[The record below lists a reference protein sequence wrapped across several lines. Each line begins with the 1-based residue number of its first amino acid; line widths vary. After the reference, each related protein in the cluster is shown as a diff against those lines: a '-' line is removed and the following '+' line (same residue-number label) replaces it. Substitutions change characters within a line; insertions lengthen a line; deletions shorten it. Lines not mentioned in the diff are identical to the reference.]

1 VPPDDHAPIASEEQT
16 MTGQDPSTIDG
27 EFALLRE
34 NADEVGVPGDA
45 LPTVRRT
52 TTTTASGRVSALR
65 WGEGPPRVVFLH
77 GGGQN
82 AHTWDT
88 VVLGLGLP
96 ALAVDLPGHG
106 HSDWREDRDYSPGT
120 NAATVAAALAA
131 ESVSGLPVVGMS
143 LGGLTAIA
151 LAAHF
156 PGTASRLVVVDVTPS
171 VLARVEGMTDA
182 QRGTTALVG
191 GPDTFDDLETM
202 VAAATA
208 TAPQRSPASVRRG
221 VVHNSRQLPDGRWAW
236 RYDRPRAMAP
246 DSFARLWDDVAATPV
261 PMTLIRGGESAFVG
275 DEDVAEF
282 RRRRPGLTVEVVD
295 GAGHSVQ
302 SDRPRE
308 LTALLRT
315 ALAPG

>member
-1 VPPDDHAPIASEEQT
+1 MSDDLS
-16 MTGQDPSTIDG
+16 GD
-27 EFALLRE
+27 EFALLPQ
-34 NADEVGVPGDA
+34 NADEVGLPADAVP
-45 LPTVRRT
+45 PVRRT
-52 TTTTASGRVSALR
+52 TTTTPHGQISALR
-65 WGEGPPRVVFLH
+65 WGEGPPQVVFLH

-82 AHTWDT
+82 SHTWDS
-88 VVLGLGLP
+88 VVLALGVP

-106 HSDWREDRDYSPGT
+106 HSEWREDRDYSPDT

-131 ESVSGLPVVGMS
+131 ESLPAVPVVGMS

-151 LAAHF
+151 LAARS
-156 PGTASRLVVVDVTPS
+156 PGPVSRLVVVDVTPS
-171 VLARVEGMTDA
+171 VLARVEAMTTA

-208 TAPQRSPASVRRG
+208 TAPRRSPASVRRG

-261 PMTLIRGGESAFVG
+261 PMTLIRGGDSAFVG

-295 GAGHSVQ
+295 GAGHSIQ

-308 LTALLRT
+308 LSALLRT